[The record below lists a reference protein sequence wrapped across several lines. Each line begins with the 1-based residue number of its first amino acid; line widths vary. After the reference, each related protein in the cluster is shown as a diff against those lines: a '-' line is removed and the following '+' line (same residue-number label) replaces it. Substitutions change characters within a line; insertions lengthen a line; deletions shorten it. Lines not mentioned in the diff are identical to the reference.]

1 MKSLFKRIN
10 AYIFD
15 PSVRLQD
22 RSFVVFSLLVLIAL
36 YAAVPFG
43 MVMKEPVSAT
53 VSTLIGAVVFSVY
66 VYYVFRKNKID
77 QAKIVLSIVVVVLFL
92 PAMFFTNGGAPG
104 GAPIWL
110 LLGTIYIGL
119 ILEGR
124 MRVVMLI
131 LNAVIRPELP
141 SIRER

>member
-10 AYIFD
+10 AYIFN

-53 VSTLIGAVVFSVY
+53 VSTLIGAVVFLYMFIMCSV
-66 VYYVFRKNKID
+66 R
-77 QAKIVLSIVVVVLFL
+77 
-92 PAMFFTNGGAPG
+92 
-104 GAPIWL
+104 
-110 LLGTIYIGL
+110 
-119 ILEGR
+119 
-124 MRVVMLI
+124 
-131 LNAVIRPELP
+131 IR
-141 SIRER
+141 